1 MFYKMIMAMVLSA
14 LVCGITATQA
24 VEVTAF
30 EDDFNTA
37 PLSAA
42 KWTNATNGWTA
53 ISGSQLIVRNK
64 EEIVTQPTF
73 DASSESR
80 WARNSA
86 GRAEGTH
93 AKVVSRYASSRSMVP
108 TNS

>member
-1 MFYKMIMAMVLSA
+1 MTGMGGRIGSWVEQQERRSHEMFYKMIMAMVLSA

-42 KWTNATNGWTA
+42 KWTNATNG
-53 ISGSQLIVRNK
+53 
-64 EEIVTQPTF
+64 
-73 DASSESR
+73 
-80 WARNSA
+80 
-86 GRAEGTH
+86 
-93 AKVVSRYASSRSMVP
+93 
-108 TNS
+108 